1 MAETVE
7 QSTVC
12 VHDETMSCFVA
23 QTMDSSV
30 GQIEGLIC
38 SKSFWGK
45 LASVLGRVG
54 VQRPAKFGGLTTL

>member
-1 MAETVE
+1 MAKTME

-12 VHDETMSCFVA
+12 FHDETRNCFIA

-30 GQIEGLIC
+30 GQIEALIC
-38 SKSFWGK
+38 SKPFWGK

-54 VQRPAKFGGLTTL
+54 VLRPAKFGGLTTL